1 MAEAD
6 LKATVEALQKQV
18 QILTGTNSPHTYTQ
32 RGNTSI
38 LKSAI

>member
-18 QILTGTNSPHTYTQ
+18 QILTGNNH
-32 RGNTSI
+32 
-38 LKSAI
+38 SAGQHLISQL